1 MELLSV
7 MVKKYS
13 LINPNGSNTS
23 LASNE
28 AFLSGETVACV
39 KLQKIYMRQKCT
51 ILRLIIGMNDK
62 LIQIFLSFAKIKA
75 LLTFIMSSSQDT
87 DGYEFTLL

>member
-1 MELLSV
+1 

-39 KLQKIYMRQKCT
+39 KLQKNLHEIKMY
-51 ILRLIIGMNDK
+51 D
-62 LIQIFLSFAKIKA
+62 FKI
-75 LLTFIMSSSQDT
+75 DNW
-87 DGYEFTLL
+87 DE

>member
-1 MELLSV
+1 MKLDLQISTFHTELLSV

-39 KLQKIYMRQKCT
+39 KLQKNLHEIKMY
-51 ILRLIIGMNDK
+51 D
-62 LIQIFLSFAKIKA
+62 FKI
-75 LLTFIMSSSQDT
+75 DNW
-87 DGYEFTLL
+87 DE